1 MKRVQIFSILTIV
14 SFFIAGL
21 LFSSPVSAAQTVKKT
36 YRLSFATQMPLGHL
50 ISNSG
55 DLFVKRAGELS
66 GGKIKIKHHAGGIL
80 FTDKEIPEAV
90 MSGGCSMGIA
100 TSSRW
105 AGHVPANHFWET
117 PFIFSNKEQTE
128 KVANAVIPI
137 IDKGLYPKGAK
148 MLGFVYYGDADMIG
162 NSKKPVYK
170 PNDLEGLKLR
180 SFSVLLSTGVE
191 AAGGTPVVMSSA
203 EVYTAIQRGTID
215 GGISGSTTYVTR
227 KWMEVVK
234 YITFV
239 RGMESYP
246 GLLFTMAVN
255 KDVWDNMEPAAQ
267 KIMKQVAKEVW
278 RYSCDEVLKET
289 DEALKLLRARPNL
302 EMYEIEF
309 GSKEW
314 KEWRDVMFEPAKAK
328 FLEIGGDMAPKILEI
343 VKQYE

>member
-1 MKRVQIFSILTIV
+1 MKKHRIFSILTII

-21 LFSSPVSAAQTVKKT
+21 FFASSVSAAQAVKKT

-50 ISNSG
+50 ISRSG

-66 GGKIKIKHHAGGIL
+66 GGKIKIKHHCGGTL

-105 AGHVPANHFWET
+105 AGHVAANHFWEI
-117 PFIFSNKEQTE
+117 PFLFSNKEQVE
-128 KVANAVIPI
+128 KVADALIPI
-137 IDKGLYPKGAK
+137 IDKALYPKGAK
-148 MLGFVYYGDADMIG
+148 LLGFVYYGDADMIG
-162 NSKKPVYK
+162 NSKKPAYK
-170 PNDLEGLKLR
+170 PSDLKRLKLR
-180 SFSVLLSTGVE
+180 SFSVILSTAVE

-215 GGISGSTTYVTR
+215 GGISGTTTFVVR

-234 YITFV
+234 HVTLV
-239 RGMESYP
+239 RGMVCYP
-246 GLLFTMAVN
+246 ALPFTMAIN
-255 KDVWDNMEPAAQ
+255 KNVWENMEPAAQ
-267 KIMKQVAKEVW
+267 KIMMQAAKETW
-278 RYSCDEVLKET
+278 RYSSDEVLKET
-289 DEALKLLRARPNL
+289 DKAMKTLEARANLKVYKIA
-302 EMYEIEF
+302 F

-328 FLEIGGDMAPKILEI
+328 FLAIGGDMGPKILEI